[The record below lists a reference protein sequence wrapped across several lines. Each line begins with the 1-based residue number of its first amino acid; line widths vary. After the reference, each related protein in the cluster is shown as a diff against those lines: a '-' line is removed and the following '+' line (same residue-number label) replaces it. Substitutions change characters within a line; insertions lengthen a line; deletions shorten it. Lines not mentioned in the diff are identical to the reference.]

1 MRLTTLG
8 TGTAS
13 PSTRVNAGHLV
24 EAGSVTLLMD
34 CGSGVTH
41 RMGAM
46 GANWLG
52 ITHLAITHFH
62 PDHTLDLTTLM
73 FAWKYGALPPRAE
86 PLTIIGPAGISGLI
100 EQFAAIY
107 GETVR
112 APGFPLTVREL
123 SPDERVDL
131 GNGVTL
137 EAHKVPH
144 TAESVA
150 YSVERGGAR
159 LVYTGD
165 TGFDTAVAE
174 WARGCDLL
182 LAECSL
188 PERLA
193 VPSHLTPAQVGVM
206 AEVAE
211 PARLVLTHFYPP
223 VLEEEI
229 LEIISLRYS
238 GEIVLATDG
247 WSTEIEER

>member
-24 EAGSVTLLMD
+24 EAGAVTLLMD
-34 CGSGVTH
+34 CGSGVAH
-41 RMGAM
+41 RMGES

-62 PDHTLDLTTLM
+62 PDHTLELTTLM
-73 FAWKYGALPPRAE
+73 FAWKYGTLPPRAA
-86 PLTIIGPAGISGLI
+86 PLTILGPVGISQLI

-107 GETVR
+107 GDTVR
-112 APGFPLTVREL
+112 APGFPVTVREL
-123 SPDERVDL
+123 APGERVDL
-131 GNGVTL
+131 GDGVML

-159 LVYTGD
+159 LVFTGD

-174 WARGCDLL
+174 WASGCDLL

-188 PERLA
+188 PEQLA
-193 VPSHLTPAQVGVM
+193 VASHLTPAQVGVM
-206 AEVAE
+206 AEVAA
-211 PARLVLTHFYPP
+211 PKRLVLTHFYPP
-223 VLEEEI
+223 VLDEDIAEI
-229 LEIISLRYS
+229 VALRYS
-238 GEIVLATDG
+238 GEVVIAEDG
-247 WSTEIEER
+247 WFTEIEER

>member
-13 PSTRVNAGHLV
+13 PSMRVNAGHLV
-24 EAGSVTLLMD
+24 EAGAVTLLMD
-34 CGSGVTH
+34 CGSGVAH
-41 RMGAM
+41 RLGET

-52 ITHLAITHFH
+52 ITHVAITHFH

-73 FAWKYGALPPRAE
+73 FAWKYGTLPPRAA
-86 PLTIIGPAGISGLI
+86 PLTILGPVGLAQLI

-107 GETVR
+107 GDTVR
-112 APGFPLTVREL
+112 APGFPVTVREL
-123 SPDERVDL
+123 APGERVDL
-131 GNGVTL
+131 GDGVTL

-159 LVYTGD
+159 IVFTGD
-165 TGFDTAVAE
+165 TGFDTTVAE
-174 WARGCDLL
+174 WASGCDLL

-188 PERLA
+188 PEQLA
-193 VPSHLTPAQVGVM
+193 VASHLTPAQVGVM

-211 PARLVLTHFYPP
+211 PKRLVLTHFYPP
-223 VLEEEI
+223 VLEEDI
-229 LEIISLRYS
+229 AEIIALRYS
-238 GEIVLATDG
+238 GEVVIAVDG

>member
-24 EAGSVTLLMD
+24 EAGAVTLLMD
-34 CGSGVTH
+34 CGSGVAH
-41 RMGAM
+41 RMGET
-46 GANWLG
+46 GANWFG
-52 ITHLAITHFH
+52 ITHVAITHFH

-73 FAWKYGALPPRAE
+73 FAWKYGTLPPRAA
-86 PLTIIGPAGISGLI
+86 PLTILGPVGISSLI

-107 GETVR
+107 GDTIR
-112 APGFPLTVREL
+112 APGFPVTVREL
-123 SPDERVDL
+123 APGERVDL
-131 GNGVTL
+131 GDGVML

-159 LVYTGD
+159 IVFTGD

-174 WARGCDLL
+174 WASGCDLL

-188 PERLA
+188 PEQLA
-193 VPSHLTPAQVGVM
+193 VASHLTPAQVGVM

-223 VLEEEI
+223 VLNEDI
-229 LEIISLRYS
+229 AEIIALRYS
-238 GEIVLATDG
+238 GEVVIAVDG

>member
-13 PSTRVNAGHLV
+13 PSTRVNAGHLI

-34 CGSGVTH
+34 CGSGVAH
-41 RMGAM
+41 RMGAI

-73 FAWKYGALPPRAE
+73 FAWKYGTLTPRSE
-86 PLTIIGPAGISGLI
+86 PLTVLGPAGISRLL

-112 APGFPLTVREL
+112 APGFPVTVREL
-123 SPDERVDL
+123 SPGERVEL
-131 GNGVTL
+131 GSGVTL

-165 TGFDTAVAE
+165 TAFDTAVAE

-193 VPSHLTPAQVGVM
+193 VPTHLTPAQVGVM

-223 VLEEEI
+223 VLEEDI

-238 GEIVLATDG
+238 GEVVLAADG

>member
-13 PSTRVNAGHLV
+13 PSARVNAGHLV
-24 EAGSVTLLMD
+24 EAGAVTLLMD
-34 CGSGVTH
+34 CGSGVAH
-41 RMGAM
+41 RMAVV

-73 FAWKYGALPPRAE
+73 FAWKHGTLPPRAS
-86 PLTIIGPAGISGLI
+86 PLVILGPAGITALI

-107 GETVR
+107 GDTVR
-112 APGFPLTVREL
+112 APGFPVTVREL
-123 SPDERVDL
+123 APGERVTL
-131 GNGVTL
+131 GDDVTL

-144 TAESVA
+144 TSESVA

-159 LVYTGD
+159 LVFTGD
-165 TGFDTAVAE
+165 TGFDTTLAE

-182 LAECSL
+182 LSECSL
-188 PERLA
+188 PEHLA
-193 VPSHLTPAQVGVM
+193 IASHLTPAQVGVM

-223 VLEEEI
+223 VLEEDI
-229 LEIISLRYS
+229 LEIIALRYS
-238 GEIVLATDG
+238 GEVVLAMDG

>member
-34 CGSGVTH
+34 CGSGVAH
-41 RMGAM
+41 RMGVI

-73 FAWKYGALPPRAE
+73 FAWRYGTLPPRAA
-86 PLTIIGPAGISGLI
+86 PLTILAPVGISDLI
-100 EQFAAIY
+100 GQFAAVY

-112 APGFPLTVREL
+112 APGFPLTIREL
-123 SPDERVDL
+123 SPGERVVLDD
-131 GNGVTL
+131 GVTL

-165 TGFDTAVAE
+165 TGFDTATAE

-182 LAECSL
+182 LVECSL
-188 PERLA
+188 PEQLA
-193 VPSHLTPAQVGVM
+193 VPIHLTPAQVGVM

-223 VLEEEI
+223 VLEENI

-238 GEIVLATDG
+238 GDVVLATDG

>member
-24 EAGSVTLLMD
+24 EAGAVTLLMD
-34 CGSGVTH
+34 CGSGVVH
-41 RMGAM
+41 RMGEL

-52 ITHLAITHFH
+52 ITHLAFTHFH

-73 FAWKYGALPPRAE
+73 FAWRYGALPPRSEA
-86 PLTIIGPAGISGLI
+86 LTILGPVGTAQLI

-107 GETVR
+107 GDKVKD
-112 APGFPLTVREL
+112 PGFPVTVSEL
-123 SPDERVDL
+123 APGERADL
-131 GNGVTL
+131 GDGVTI

-150 YSVERGGAR
+150 YSVERGSAR
-159 LVYTGD
+159 LVFTGD
-165 TGFDTAVAE
+165 TAFDTVVAE
-174 WARGCDLL
+174 WARGCDVL

-188 PERLA
+188 PEQLA
-193 VPSHLTPAQVGVM
+193 VPTHLTPAQVGVM

-211 PARLVLTHFYPP
+211 PGRLVLTHFYPP
-223 VLEEEI
+223 VLDEDI
-229 LEIISLRYS
+229 AEIIALRYS
-238 GEIVLATDG
+238 GEVVIAFDG
-247 WSTEIEER
+247 WSTDIEER

>member
-1 MRLTTLG
+1 
-8 TGTAS
+8 
-13 PSTRVNAGHLV
+13 
-24 EAGSVTLLMD
+24 MD
-34 CGSGVTH
+34 CGSGVVH
-41 RMGAM
+41 RMGAI

-73 FAWKYGALPPRAE
+73 FAWKYGTLPPRSA
-86 PLTIIGPAGISGLI
+86 PLTIFGPVGIAKVI
-100 EQFAAIY
+100 DDFASIY
-107 GETVR
+107 GESVR
-112 APGFPLTVREL
+112 DPGFPVTMREL
-123 SPDERVDL
+123 VPGERVDL
-131 GNGVTL
+131 GDGVTL
-137 EAHKVPH
+137 EPHKVPH

-174 WARGCDLL
+174 WARGADVL

-188 PERLA
+188 PESLA

-211 PARLVLTHFYPP
+211 PGRLVLTHFYPP
-223 VLEEEI
+223 VLEDDVA
-229 LEIISLRYS
+229 EIIALRYS
-238 GEIVLATDG
+238 GEVVLATDG
-247 WSTEIEER
+247 WFTEIEER

>member
-13 PSTRVNAGHLV
+13 PSARVNAGHLV
-24 EAGSVTLLMD
+24 EAGPVTLLMD
-34 CGSGVTH
+34 CGSGVVH
-41 RMGAM
+41 RMGVT

-73 FAWKYGALPPRAE
+73 FAWRYGTLPPRAA
-86 PLTIIGPAGISGLI
+86 PLTILGPVGISDLI
-100 EQFAAIY
+100 GQFAAVY

-112 APGFPLTVREL
+112 APGFPVTVREL
-123 SPDERVDL
+123 SPGERVTLDD
-131 GNGVTL
+131 GVTL

-150 YSVERGGAR
+150 YSMERGGAR

-174 WARGCDLL
+174 WARGCDLFL
-182 LAECSL
+182 VECSL
-188 PERLA
+188 PEQLA
-193 VPSHLTPAQVGVM
+193 MPSHLTPAQVGVM

-223 VLEEEI
+223 VLEENI

-238 GEIVLATDG
+238 GSVVLATDG

>member
-13 PSTRVNAGHLV
+13 PSARVNAGHLV
-24 EAGSVTLLMD
+24 EAGAVTLLMD

-41 RMGAM
+41 RMGAI
-46 GANWLG
+46 GARWLD

-73 FAWKYGALPPRAE
+73 FAWRYGTLPPRTA
-86 PLTIIGPAGISGLI
+86 PLTILGPVGLPELI
-100 EQFAAIY
+100 ERFAALY

-112 APGFPLTVREL
+112 APGFPVTVREL
-123 SPDERVDL
+123 SPGERVALADD
-131 GNGVTL
+131 VML
-137 EAHKVPH
+137 ESHKVPH

-150 YSVERGGAR
+150 YCVERGGVR

-165 TGFDTAVAE
+165 TGFDTTVAE
-174 WARGCDLL
+174 WSRGCDLL

-188 PERLA
+188 PEQLA
-193 VPSHLTPAQVGVM
+193 IPSHLTPAQVGVM

-223 VLEEEI
+223 VLEENI
-229 LEIISLRYS
+229 PEIISLRYS
-238 GEIVLATDG
+238 GEVVLATDG

>member
-1 MRLTTLG
+1 V
-8 TGTAS
+8 
-13 PSTRVNAGHLV
+13 RVNAGHLV

-34 CGSGVTH
+34 CGSGVVH
-41 RMGAM
+41 RMGVI

-73 FAWKYGALPPRAE
+73 FAWKYGTLPPRSA
-86 PLTIIGPAGISGLI
+86 PLTILGPVGISRLI
-100 EQFAAIY
+100 DQFAELY
-107 GETVR
+107 GESVR
-112 APGFPLTVREL
+112 APGFPVTVREL
-123 SPDERVDL
+123 LPGERVALADD
-131 GNGVTL
+131 VTL

-174 WARGCDLL
+174 WARGSDLL
-182 LAECSL
+182 LVECSL
-188 PERLA
+188 PEQLA

-223 VLEEEI
+223 VLEENI
-229 LEIISLRYS
+229 AEIISLRYAGS
-238 GEIVLATDG
+238 VVLATDG

>member
-8 TGTAS
+8 TGTAA
-13 PSTRVNAGHLV
+13 PSMRVNAGHLI
-24 EAGSVTLLMD
+24 EAGAVTLLID

-41 RMGAM
+41 RMGAI

-73 FAWKYGALPPRAE
+73 FAWKHGTLPPRSA
-86 PLTIIGPAGISGLI
+86 PLAILGPVAISHLI
-100 EQFAAIY
+100 EQFTGIY
-107 GETVR
+107 GDTVR
-112 APGFPLTVREL
+112 APGFPIAVREL
-123 SPDERVDL
+123 APGERVEL
-131 GNGVTL
+131 GDGVTL

-150 YSVERGGAR
+150 YSVERGSAR

-165 TGFDTAVAE
+165 TAFDTAVAE
-174 WARGCDLL
+174 WARGCSLL

-188 PERLA
+188 PEELA
-193 VPSHLTPAQVGVM
+193 VATHLTPAQVGAM
-206 AEVAE
+206 AEVAD

-223 VLEEEI
+223 VLEKDI
-229 LEIISLRYS
+229 LEIIALRYS
-238 GEIVLATDG
+238 GDVVLATDG
-247 WSTEIEER
+247 WSTAIEEG

>member
-13 PSTRVNAGHLV
+13 PSTRVNAGHLL
-24 EAGSVTLLMD
+24 EAGAVLLLLD
-34 CGSGVTH
+34 CGSGVVH
-41 RMGAM
+41 RLGDR

-62 PDHTLDLTTLM
+62 PDHTLDLTTLL
-73 FAWKYGALPPRAE
+73 FAWKYGTLPPRSAPLMIVGPVGIAE
-86 PLTIIGPAGISGLI
+86 LI
-100 EQFAAIY
+100 ERFAVIY
-107 GETVR
+107 GDTLR

-123 SPDERVDL
+123 APGERVDL
-131 GNGVTL
+131 GDGVTL

-159 LVYTGD
+159 VVYTGD
-165 TGFDTAVAE
+165 TAFDTAVAE

-182 LAECSL
+182 LCECSL
-188 PERLA
+188 PEQLA
-193 VPSHLTPAQVGVM
+193 VPTHLTPAQVAVM

-211 PARLVLTHFYPP
+211 PKRLVLTHFYPP
-223 VLEEEI
+223 VLDEDI
-229 LEIISLRYS
+229 ADIIALRYS
-238 GEIVLATDG
+238 GEVVIAVDG

>member
-13 PSTRVNAGHLV
+13 PSSRVNAGHLV
-24 EAGSVTLLMD
+24 EAGAVTLLMD

-41 RMGAM
+41 RMGEI

-62 PDHTLDLTTLM
+62 PDHTLDLPTLM
-73 FAWKYGALPPRAE
+73 FAWRYGTLPARTA
-86 PLTIIGPAGISGLI
+86 PLTILGPVGISSLI
-100 EQFAAIY
+100 EKFASLY
-107 GETVR
+107 GDTVR
-112 APGFPLTVREL
+112 APGFPVTVREIT
-123 SPDERVDL
+123 PGERVEL
-131 GNGVTL
+131 GDGVTL
-137 EAHKVPH
+137 EPHKVPH

-165 TGFDTAVAE
+165 TGFDTVVAE
-174 WARGCDLL
+174 WARGCDVL

-188 PERLA
+188 PEQLA
-193 VPSHLTPAQVGVM
+193 VASHLTPAQVGVI

-211 PARLVLTHFYPP
+211 PGRLVLTHFYPP
-223 VLEEEI
+223 VLEDDI
-229 LEIISLRYS
+229 AEIIALRYS
-238 GEIVLATDG
+238 GEVVLATDG
-247 WSTEIEER
+247 WFTDIEER

>member
-24 EAGSVTLLMD
+24 EAGAVTLLLD

-41 RMGAM
+41 RMGSM

-62 PDHTLDLTTLM
+62 PDHTLDLATLM
-73 FAWKYGALPPRAE
+73 FAWKYGTLPPRAA
-86 PLTIIGPAGISGLI
+86 PLTILGPAGVSHLI
-100 EQFAAIY
+100 EQIAAIY
-107 GETVR
+107 GDTVR
-112 APGFPLTVREL
+112 DPGFPVTVREL
-123 SPDERVDL
+123 AIGDRMDL
-131 GNGVTL
+131 GDAVTL

-165 TGFDTAVAE
+165 TGFDRPVAE
-174 WARGCDLL
+174 WARGCSLL

-188 PERLA
+188 PEQLA
-193 VPSHLTPAQVGVM
+193 IPSHLTPSQVSAM

-223 VLEEEI
+223 VLEEDI
-229 LEIISLRYS
+229 LGTIALRYA
-238 GEIVLATDG
+238 GEVVLATDG
-247 WSTEIEER
+247 WSTDIEER

>member
-13 PSTRVNAGHLV
+13 PSMRVNAGHLV
-24 EAGSVTLLMD
+24 EAGAVTLLLD
-34 CGSGVTH
+34 CGSGVAH
-41 RMGAM
+41 RLGET

-52 ITHLAITHFH
+52 ITHVAITHFH

-73 FAWKYGALPPRAE
+73 FAWKYGTLPPRAA
-86 PLTIIGPAGISGLI
+86 PLTILGPVGLAQLI

-107 GETVR
+107 GDTVR
-112 APGFPLTVREL
+112 APGFPVTVREL
-123 SPDERVDL
+123 APGERVDL
-131 GNGVTL
+131 GDGVTL

-159 LVYTGD
+159 IVFTGD
-165 TGFDTAVAE
+165 TGFDTTVAE
-174 WARGCDLL
+174 WASGCDLL

-188 PERLA
+188 PEQLA
-193 VPSHLTPAQVGVM
+193 VASHLTPAQVGVM

-211 PARLVLTHFYPP
+211 PKRLVLTHFYPP
-223 VLEEEI
+223 VLEEDI
-229 LEIISLRYS
+229 AEIIALRYS
-238 GEIVLATDG
+238 GEVVIAVDG

>member
-34 CGSGVTH
+34 CGSGVVH
-41 RMGAM
+41 RMGVI

-73 FAWKYGALPPRAE
+73 FAWKHGTLPPRSA
-86 PLTIIGPAGISGLI
+86 PLTIFGPVGISQLL
-100 EQFAAIY
+100 EQFAAVY
-107 GETVR
+107 GDTVR
-112 APGFPLTVREL
+112 EPGFPVTVREL
-123 SPDERVDL
+123 SPGERVAL
-131 GNGVTL
+131 GDDVTL
-137 EAHKVPH
+137 ETHKVPH
-144 TAESVA
+144 TPESVA
-150 YSVERGGAR
+150 YSVERGGVR

-165 TGFDTAVAE
+165 TGFDTTVAE

-182 LAECSL
+182 LSECSL
-188 PERLA
+188 PEQLA
-193 VPSHLTPAQVGVM
+193 IASHLTPAQVGVM

-223 VLEEEI
+223 VLEENI
-229 LEIISLRYS
+229 PGIISLRYS
-238 GEIVLATDG
+238 GSVVLATDG

>member
-8 TGTAS
+8 TGAAS

-24 EAGSVTLLMD
+24 EAGPVTLLMD

-41 RMGAM
+41 RLGAI

-73 FAWKYGALPPRAE
+73 FAWKYGTLPPRAA
-86 PLTIIGPAGISGLI
+86 PLTILGPAGLSHLI
-100 EQFAAIY
+100 GQFVAMY

-112 APGFPLTVREL
+112 TPGFPVSVREIA
-123 SPDERVDL
+123 PGERVDL
-131 GNGVTL
+131 GDGVAL

-150 YSVERGGAR
+150 YSVERRGAR

-165 TGFDTAVAE
+165 TGLDTTVAE
-174 WARGCDLL
+174 WARGCDVL

-193 VPSHLTPAQVGVM
+193 VPTHLTPAQVGVM

-223 VLEEEI
+223 VLEENI
-229 LEIISLRYS
+229 SEIISLRYS
-238 GEIVLATDG
+238 GEVVLATDG
-247 WSTEIEER
+247 WSTDIEER

>member
-13 PSTRVNAGHLV
+13 PSARVNAGHLV
-24 EAGSVTLLMD
+24 EAGAVTLLLD
-34 CGSGVTH
+34 CGSGVAH
-41 RMGAM
+41 RMGAL

-52 ITHLAITHFH
+52 ITHIAITHFH

-73 FAWKYGALPPRAE
+73 FAWKYGTLPPRAA
-86 PLTIIGPAGISGLI
+86 PLTILGPVGIAGII

-107 GETVR
+107 GDTVR
-112 APGFPLTVREL
+112 APGFAVTVREL
-123 SPDERVDL
+123 APGERMDL
-131 GNGVTL
+131 GDGVTI

-144 TAESVA
+144 TSESVA
-150 YSVERGGAR
+150 YSIERGSAR
-159 LVYTGD
+159 LVFTGD

-193 VPSHLTPAQVGVM
+193 VAIHLTPAQVGVM

-223 VLEEEI
+223 VLEEDI

-238 GEIVLATDG
+238 GDVVLATDG

>member
-13 PSTRVNAGHLV
+13 PSTRVNAGHLI
-24 EAGSVTLLMD
+24 EAGAVTLLVD
-34 CGSGVTH
+34 CGSGVAH
-41 RMGAM
+41 RMGET

-62 PDHTLDLTTLM
+62 PDHTLDITTLM
-73 FAWKYGALPPRAE
+73 FAWKYGTLPPRAAR
-86 PLTIIGPAGISGLI
+86 LTILGPVGISHLI

-107 GETVR
+107 GDAVR
-112 APGFPLTVREL
+112 APGFPVTVREL
-123 SPDERVDL
+123 APGERVEL
-131 GNGVTL
+131 GDGVML
-137 EAHKVPH
+137 ETHKVPH
-144 TAESVA
+144 TPESVA
-150 YSVERGGAR
+150 YSIERGGAR
-159 LVYTGD
+159 IVFTGD

-188 PERLA
+188 PEQLA
-193 VPSHLTPAQVGVM
+193 VATHLTPAQVGVM

-223 VLEEEI
+223 VLEEDI
-229 LEIISLRYS
+229 AEIIALRYS
-238 GEIVLATDG
+238 GEVIVAVDG